1 MAKNFNKIW
10 QILEQKKWAFS
21 GLTKYSITNYS
32 NRELKEKINELK
44 EEEQRKG
51 EMRKMFHFE
60 ARVLFQIRIN
70 LFFKSSGDTHLN
82 FYRRVNPG

>member
-44 EEEQRKG
+44 EEE
-51 EMRKMFHFE
+51 
-60 ARVLFQIRIN
+60 
-70 LFFKSSGDTHLN
+70 
-82 FYRRVNPG
+82 